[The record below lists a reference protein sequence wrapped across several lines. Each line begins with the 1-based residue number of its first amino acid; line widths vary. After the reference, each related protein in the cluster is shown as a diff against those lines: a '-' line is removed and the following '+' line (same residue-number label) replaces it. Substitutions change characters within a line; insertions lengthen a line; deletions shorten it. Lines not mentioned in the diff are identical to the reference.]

1 MNECIF
7 LDEVT
12 MKKTVLVSMLSLSA
26 AFLFADVPAVNQLG
40 FAPESPKL
48 LVFRG
53 SDTASVEIRNLES
66 NATVLTVP
74 APRPVFDEAS
84 GDTVQAFDFSSV
96 KKEGSYL
103 VVRGGKISGVP
114 VSVQKNPYLEL
125 TKAALKWF
133 YFQRAGF
140 ALDTRFAGPWAR
152 AAGHLDTAVQVY
164 GETRQIRS
172 PKGWYDA
179 GDFGKY
185 IVNSNITVTT
195 LLRLYEDYPRYAK
208 KLEWEIPRE
217 NKKLPALLEEVK
229 WNLDWMLSMQDF
241 DGGVFHKLTSLNFCG
256 NVMPSDDTLSRFAI
270 GKGIVATLGF
280 AGVAAQAS
288 RIYQK
293 FDRAYAKRLL
303 DAAVRAYDFAKKN
316 PNLFY
321 EQPAD
326 VFTGSYLP
334 KGEDGKDEARFAA
347 AELFASTKDKRFLED
362 LESLSLLASG
372 IWWGDLN
379 MFAVFRVAETK
390 AFGDSLVRDAQK
402 KLRDLAEGIFADSK
416 SSPYRIPMGSHW
428 TWGSN
433 SQVAN
438 NGMVLMEASRIL
450 KDKKYREAAEDAL
463 SYLLGKNP
471 LHMSYVTGFGARS
484 PMHPHHRASE
494 ADSVTLPVPGM
505 LVGGPHLGK
514 QDVGKEH
521 WQCPDYGVKNRPA
534 VAYLD
539 SACSYATNEVAINWN
554 APLAYL
560 AGALDAER

>member
-326 VFTGSYLP
+326 VFTGAYLP

-362 LESLSLLASG
+362 LKSLSLLASG

-402 KLRDLAEGIFADSK
+402 KLRDLAEGIFAD
-416 SSPYRIPMGSHW
+416 
-428 TWGSN
+428 
-433 SQVAN
+433 
-438 NGMVLMEASRIL
+438 
-450 KDKKYREAAEDAL
+450 
-463 SYLLGKNP
+463 
-471 LHMSYVTGFGARS
+471 
-484 PMHPHHRASE
+484 
-494 ADSVTLPVPGM
+494 
-505 LVGGPHLGK
+505 
-514 QDVGKEH
+514 
-521 WQCPDYGVKNRPA
+521 
-534 VAYLD
+534 
-539 SACSYATNEVAINWN
+539 
-554 APLAYL
+554 
-560 AGALDAER
+560 